1 MEGARMC
8 MCRHDRKLVQGIQD
22 CRVPAVGQ
30 YGDEVFHFSAQADN
44 LMVVYIMEENVQV
57 VGRQT

>member
-1 MEGARMC
+1 MC

-44 LMVVYIMEENVQV
+44 LMVIYIMEENVQV